1 MTQGRGRNV
10 PIPGSRNRPLTITS
24 YKEEHPFNTCTE
36 ARMAET
42 WMKYSDLA
50 EALGISP
57 EAARQKA
64 IRGRWRRQR
73 GNDGKALVLVDLEA
87 ERASHVSR
95 KRPDEHPAGR
105 PDERRTIEALESHIA
120 TLKSDIVKCEALADQ
135 RCGDVEDERK
145 RRDDV
150 VAELVALSKLL
161 AEQSAALDNAR
172 AELAAYR
179 MSPWWRRLGLR
190 ISPLRGPIF
199 AGRPALAAGPDFNS
213 GGDRL

>member
-1 MTQGRGRNV
+1 
-10 PIPGSRNRPLTITS
+10 
-24 YKEEHPFNTCTE
+24 
-36 ARMAET
+36 MAET

-135 RCGDVEDERK
+135 RCGDVEAERK

-179 MSPWWRRLGLR
+179 TSPWWTRLGLR
-190 ISPLRGPIF
+190 IGPLRGPIF
-199 AGRPALAAGPDFNS
+199 AGLPALVTRTDFNS
-213 GGDRL
+213 GGDRF

>member
-1 MTQGRGRNV
+1 
-10 PIPGSRNRPLTITS
+10 
-24 YKEEHPFNTCTE
+24 
-36 ARMAET
+36 MAET
-42 WMKYSDLA
+42 WLKYSDLA
-50 EALGISP
+50 NALGITP

-95 KRPDEHPAGR
+95 KRPDEHLAGR

-120 TLKSDIVKCEALADQ
+120 TLKGDIAKSDALSEQ
-135 RCGDVEDERK
+135 RRGDVEAERK
-145 RRDDV
+145 RLDEM

-161 AEQSAALDNAR
+161 AEQSAAVENAR

-179 MSPWWRRLGLR
+179 TSPWWTRLGLR
-190 ISPLRGPIF
+190 IGPLRGPIF
-199 AGRPALAAGPDFNS
+199 AGLPALVTRTDFNS
-213 GGDRL
+213 GGDRF